1 MRVLVIDNYDSFVH
15 NLVHILENLEVSE
28 ITIVKNDEV
37 SLSEV
42 EKYDKI
48 LLSPG
53 PGIPSEAGLMP
64 DVIKQFYKTKSILG
78 VCLGHQALGEFFGFN
93 LKQLSQPLHG
103 ISTEVTAICNSKL
116 FRDMPLKF
124 KVGHYHSWIIEP
136 TQFSD
141 HEMEIIACDADG
153 RVMAIQH
160 KQLPIYG
167 VQFHPESILTE
178 YGKTIISNWLSS
190 ETVSL

>member
-1 MRVLVIDNYDSFVH
+1 MRILVIDNYDSFVH
-15 NLVHILENLEVSE
+15 NLVHILENIEDSE
-28 ITIVKNDEV
+28 ITIVKNDKV

-53 PGIPSEAGLMP
+53 PGIPSEAGLMT
-64 DVIKQFYKTKSILG
+64 DVIKKFYKTKSILG

-103 ISTEVTAICNSKL
+103 ISTEITTICNSKL
-116 FRDMPLKF
+116 FKGMPLKF
-124 KVGHYHSWIIEP
+124 RVGHYHSWVIEP
-136 TQFSD
+136 KDFSE
-141 HEMEIIACDADG
+141 HQIEIIACDDNG

-178 YGKTIISNWLSS
+178 YGKVIISNWMNSD
-190 ETVSL
+190 TVSL